1 MSPRGGIF
9 ANRLDAGAA
18 LGRRLRTDR
27 RLVESADRVV
37 VLGLAR
43 GGVPV
48 AREVA
53 SALGAHLDVLVVRK
67 LGAPS
72 HPEFAMGAIA
82 AGEIVVNDDVPR
94 RLGVSAEQFQQI
106 VDREDRIRVDRE
118 HRYREGREPIS
129 LGGRIVVLVDDGLA
143 TGSTME
149 VALRA
154 VRAAGAA
161 AAIVAVPTGPQDVLE
176 RFGRDDQVDDVVCV
190 MTPEPFY
197 AVGGSYDDFR
207 QVSDDEVR
215 RCLRSADSG
224 GG

>member
-1 MSPRGGIF
+1 MWRRSEVF
-9 ANRLDAGAA
+9 ANRTEAGAS
-18 LGRRLRTDR
+18 LGRML
-27 RLVESADRVV
+27 SADPALMDAADRTV

-53 SALGAHLDVLVVRK
+53 SALGARLDVLVVRK
-67 LGAPS
+67 LGAPD

-94 RLGVSAEQFQQI
+94 RLEVSEEQFRQI

-118 HRYREGREPIS
+118 RRYRQGREPLS
-129 LGGRIVVLVDDGLA
+129 VRGRTVILVDDGLA

-154 VRAAGAA
+154 VRAAGADA
-161 AAIVAVPTGPQDVLE
+161 VIVAVPTGPRDVLD
-176 RFGRDDQVDDVVCV
+176 RFAAEDEVDKVLCV
-190 MTPEPFY
+190 SIPEPFY

-207 QVSDDEVR
+207 QVGDDEVR
-215 RCLRSADSG
+215 RSLQQP
-224 GG
+224 

>member
-1 MSPRGGIF
+1 MWRRSEVF
-9 ANRLDAGAA
+9 ANRTEAGAS
-18 LGRRLRTDR
+18 LGRML
-27 RLVESADRVV
+27 SADPALMDAADRTV

-53 SALGAHLDVLVVRK
+53 SALGARLDVLVVRK
-67 LGAPS
+67 LGAPD

-94 RLGVSAEQFQQI
+94 RLEVSEEQFRQI

-118 HRYREGREPIS
+118 RRYRQGREPLS
-129 LGGRIVVLVDDGLA
+129 VRGRTVILVDDGLA

-154 VRAAGAA
+154 VRAAGADA
-161 AAIVAVPTGPQDVLE
+161 VIVAVPTGPRDVLD
-176 RFGRDDQVDDVVCV
+176 RFAAEDEVDKVLCV
-190 MTPEPFY
+190 SIPEPFY

-207 QVSDDEVR
+207 QVDDDEVR
-215 RCLRSADSG
+215 RSLQQP
-224 GG
+224 